1 MDVKI
6 LEYHGDITVK
16 TIDNFNDVEMMIMS
30 VVNGDEVLD
39 ITYNDG
45 TAETVDPGRT
55 NRYADYVEYIYV
67 IYDSDESENLIDY
80 PGFIDRTS
88 AYWLEH
94 ENGDL
99 YMQF

>member
-45 TAETVDPGRT
+45 TAETVGPGRT

-99 YMQF
+99 YM